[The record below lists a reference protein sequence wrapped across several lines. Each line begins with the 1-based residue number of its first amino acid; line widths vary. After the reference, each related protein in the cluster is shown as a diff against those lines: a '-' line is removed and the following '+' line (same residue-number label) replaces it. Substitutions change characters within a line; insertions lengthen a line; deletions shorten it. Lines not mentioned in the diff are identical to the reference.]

1 MDVKINSEL
10 NDAEDERTGS
20 ASYKP
25 QIYIGLTGL
34 VHVVTRKII
43 FDSTHALAFE
53 KTSYADFFVMAYIIG
68 LAILFLL
75 AGKGKKIHKALYI
88 AAALLF
94 VPMVILPLC
103 ERTELYRYEICERD
117 FLNQVTEKHDVQNAD
132 VLYVGIKKTVHN
144 SRHSHSTDYD
154 LQLTFVYGEKE
165 IAFHSFR
172 GYKDFRL
179 YEILEYYHKK
189 NLIKVQNKDMLQNF
203 INDRAVDYN
212 TVTLLYEIFN
222 YRRF

>member
-1 MDVKINSEL
+1 MDVKNDSDL
-10 NDAEDERTGS
+10 NDDGAEKSGAAGYR
-20 ASYKP
+20 P
-25 QIYIGLTGL
+25 QISIGLTCIIHG
-34 VHVVTRKII
+34 VTRKII

-53 KTSYADFFVMAYIIG
+53 NTSYADFSVLAYIIG
-68 LAILFLL
+68 LIALFLL
-75 AGKGKKIHKALYI
+75 AGKGKKIHKAFYI
-88 AAALLF
+88 AAACLF

-103 ERTELYRYEICERD
+103 ERTELYRYEICERN
-117 FLNQVTEKHDVQNAD
+117 FLNQIVEKHDVQDAD

-144 SRHSHSTDYD
+144 SRHSRSTDYD

-172 GYKDFRL
+172 GYTDFRL

-189 NLIKVQNKDMLQNF
+189 NLIKVRDRDMLQEF
-203 INDRAVDYN
+203 INDRTVDYN
-212 TVTLLYEIFN
+212 MVTLLYEIFD